1 VQERG
6 RGIENARQGG
16 GEEEETGRA
25 SAPSKCIRCQGWR
38 SPRPIGGGGGGGTGG
53 GYGRVSKR
61 SAVGRGREKRGG
73 GNTRSRSAVARVTLK
88 RASVGRGG
96 RAAAANGRNFPANL
110 VKFSFAKCR
119 RWGPLPP
126 PPPPGRRDDRDC
138 NAARQLPRPFFAT
151 LAISTGECARSLA
164 HPRLIREMC
173 PIALRAAD
181 LRRKTRS
188 RRAIVAVDKV
198 PMKNAERRLRQGR
211 IRRASFDRRVR

>member
-16 GEEEETGRA
+16 G
-25 SAPSKCIRCQGWR
+25 
-38 SPRPIGGGGGGGTGG
+38 GGGDGT
-53 GYGRVSKR
+53 RVGTVEMYPMSR
-61 SAVGRGREKRGG
+61 VAIAPADRGRGRGRDGGGIRASVQAERGRKGPGEEGG

-126 PPPPGRRDDRDC
+126 PPPPDRRDDRDC